1 MHNYCR
7 VGIDIGGTGVKGV
20 AITEQGKSLTSFD
33 IPTSNFDDNPIE
45 NLVNQVKK
53 IIDTDYPLFS
63 IGIGASGP
71 VNLKTRLIN
80 NPDTLPS
87 FT

>member
-20 AITEQGKSLTSFD
+20 AINEQGKSLTSFD

-45 NLVNQVKK
+45 NLVNHVF
-53 IIDTDYPLFS
+53 LA
-63 IGIGASGP
+63 IGS
-71 VNLKTRLIN
+71 NLGNKIN
-80 NPDTLPS
+80 NIGS
-87 FT
+87 IS

>member
-33 IPTSNFDDNPIE
+33 IPTSNFDERVTEAKN
-45 NLVNQVKK
+45 
-53 IIDTDYPLFS
+53 
-63 IGIGASGP
+63 G
-71 VNLKTRLIN
+71 
-80 NPDTLPS
+80 
-87 FT
+87 